1 MRDLLDTLNDSLAR
15 SLRKAE
21 SDNDHDL
28 AMICMDAQT
37 KLAAI
42 RLKRYQQKVY
52 TMAAEA
58 AEVKP

>member
-28 AMICMDAQT
+28 AMICMDAQ
-37 KLAAI
+37 A
-42 RLKRYQQKVY
+42 RLSDLRAKRYRERVY
-52 TMAAEA
+52 AMANQAAEA
-58 AEVKP
+58 KP